1 MTGGSQQ
8 ANAFIQEKG
17 KGEIEAVIVKTK
29 TDNIS
34 EVFGKI
40 YLAYYW
46 DVGVGRVWE
55 ESKMPW
61 FSGLDSVILFI
72 E

>member
-1 MTGGSQQ
+1 MK
-8 ANAFIQEKG
+8 I
-17 KGEIEAVIVKTK
+17 K

-34 EVFGKI
+34 EIFGKI

-55 ESKMPW
+55 ELKMPW